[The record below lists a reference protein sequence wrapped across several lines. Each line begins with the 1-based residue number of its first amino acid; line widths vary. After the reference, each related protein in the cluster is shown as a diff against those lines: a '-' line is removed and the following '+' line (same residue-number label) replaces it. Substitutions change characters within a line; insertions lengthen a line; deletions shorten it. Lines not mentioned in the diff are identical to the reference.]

1 MYNERL
7 SLELYNI
14 TIQNQK
20 LSKINE
26 YTFDEYMKVSNSSAY
41 LGKEVTNVI
50 LFLVEVFNL
59 TKFDLKAS
67 IFVKER
73 DAVEFEKL
81 MYNINGQRPDLIYIS
96 IYDIYDINKITFYIY
111 RLKLESKKT
120 LIHMIMLKKEGGWY
134 LSTSFLIYR
143 RKLFDL
149 LYFV

>member
-120 LIHMIMLKKEGGWY
+120 LIHMIMLKKEGG
-134 LSTSFLIYR
+134 
-143 RKLFDL
+143 
-149 LYFV
+149 